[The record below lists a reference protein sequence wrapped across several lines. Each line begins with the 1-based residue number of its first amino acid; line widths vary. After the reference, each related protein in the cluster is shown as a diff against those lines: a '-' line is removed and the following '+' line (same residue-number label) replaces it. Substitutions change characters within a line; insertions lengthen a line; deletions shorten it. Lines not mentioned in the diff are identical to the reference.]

1 MRSPLWLASAFLLA
15 SSPAFAQDAPAAAQP
30 QAPAAEATADA
41 PAPVRPELSDP
52 NARRRK
58 VLFDL
63 AFTALVSGNLPLA
76 ENAFAEAQ
84 VLPGDPAQS
93 AVAASFV
100 ERVQKLRARRRTETD
115 LQVESGVPA
124 RPAAPERGHTERIAL
139 LGATTALGLGL
150 YGWTLPNTLGL
161 NPGGSTKGFVG
172 VYMITAAASFIAPYL
187 LLGDQP
193 VSAGQTNLAFY
204 GGTRGIW
211 AGVMVTSLIAG
222 EVSSD
227 RRNQAWSA
235 GMLTGSL
242 VGLIGGYQLARLTDI
257 TAGDARTVA
266 AMGDFGLALGFGA
279 GFLLRLDAGPSAG
292 PPPLVGGPCN
302 AGDQGFPCGETTDTG
317 ADKHARQM
325 SAAGLVGLTLGLGG
339 GYVLAQHR
347 DNTWGDGEV
356 LRGATA
362 LGVYTGLGLG
372 AVAKMDIAL
381 TNRALTATMMF
392 GGTMGVLMGDRLV
405 RHTDFTPGQAMLLDL
420 SMVSGGLLGAGLADL
435 AGRSSSVRPYLG
447 ASAGGALLGFGL
459 GYWRL
464 HGAAEGRL
472 SRQLSGLPR
481 SGLALAPLA
490 GTQGE
495 RGLALA
501 GRF

>member
-1 MRSPLWLASAFLLA
+1 MRSTLSLACSLLLA
-15 SSPAFAQDAPAAAQP
+15 SSRALAQDAPAAPPAE
-30 QAPAAEATADA
+30 APAVEA
-41 PAPVRPELSDP
+41 PPVHPGLSDP

-76 ENAFAEAQ
+76 ESAFAEAQ

-100 ERVQKLRARRRTETD
+100 ERVQHLRARKRTEGE
-115 LQVESGVPA
+115 LESRVPA
-124 RPAAPERGHTERIAL
+124 PTGPERGHTERLAL

-150 YGWTLPNTLGL
+150 YGWALPYSLGL
-161 NPGGSTKGFVG
+161 SPSGSTKGFAG
-172 VYMITAAASFIAPYL
+172 VYMVTAAASFIAPYL
-187 LLGDQP
+187 LLGDRP
-193 VSAGQTNLAFY
+193 VSAGQANLAFY

-211 AGVMVTSLIAG
+211 AGVLVTSLIAG
-222 EVSSD
+222 EASFD
-227 RRNQAWSA
+227 RRSQAWSA

-242 VGLIGGYQLARLTDI
+242 VGLMGGYQLARFTDM

-266 AMGDFGLALGFGA
+266 AMGDFGLAFGFGA
-279 GFLLRLDAGPSAG
+279 GFLLRLDAGPASPQSCQVA
-292 PPPLVGGPCN
+292 
-302 AGDQGFPCGETTDTG
+302 QGEFRCMIAADTG

-325 SAAGLVGLTLGLGG
+325 AAAGLVGLSLGLGG
-339 GYVLAQHR
+339 GYVLAHHR

-362 LGVYTGLGLG
+362 LGVYAGLGLG
-372 AVAKMDIAL
+372 AAAKMDINL
-381 TNRALTATMMF
+381 SNRALTATMMF
-392 GGTMGVLMGDRLV
+392 GGTMGVLLGDRLV
-405 RHTDFTPGQAMLLDL
+405 RHTDFTPGQSMLLDL
-420 SMVSGGLLGAGLADL
+420 SMVSGGLLGAGLAEL
-435 AGRSSSVRPYLG
+435 GTKSSSGARPYLA

-459 GYWRL
+459 GYWKL
-464 HGAAEGRL
+464 HDAPEGRL
-472 SRQLSGLPR
+472 GRQLSGLPR
-481 SGLALAPLA
+481 AGLALAPLA